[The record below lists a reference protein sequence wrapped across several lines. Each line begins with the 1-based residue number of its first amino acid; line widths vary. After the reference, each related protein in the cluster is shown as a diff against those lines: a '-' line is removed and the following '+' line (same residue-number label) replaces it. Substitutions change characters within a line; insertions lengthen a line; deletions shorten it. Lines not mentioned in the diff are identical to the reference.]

1 MIILYILFIIGS
13 LICFLNFYLSFLDY
27 PVQRLIH
34 GKKKKFKSISGL
46 PLVGS
51 LFVAISLIFLY
62 KSNLLLTV
70 GLILI
75 AIDTG
80 GIHWFLGITLFYSL
94 KDKKGK

>member
-27 PVQRLIH
+27 PVQ
-34 GKKKKFKSISGL
+34 KFKSISGL

-80 GIHWFLGITLFYSL
+80 GIHWFLGITLFYYL